1 MHARATRSAH
11 QASGHVRDIL
21 TGEPVE
27 GVSLRTTAFGWN
39 FDEAVATNAFGR
51 FHMWVPTG
59 TWQVNVTASGY
70 ATVTVDVEAS
80 RESGIETEIFL
91 TPAL

>member
-1 MHARATRSAH
+1 MPVRRVVPTT
-11 QASGHVRDIL
+11 QASGHVRNVL

-39 FDEAVATNAFGR
+39 FDEGVTTNAFGR

-59 TWQVNVTASGY
+59 TWQVNVTVSGY
-70 ATVTVDVEAS
+70 AAVTVDVEAS
-80 RESGIETEIFL
+80 RESGVETEIFL
-91 TPAL
+91 TPAV